1 MKRKLVK
8 FAQSA
13 GIQFGMAVMLRNI
26 VKIEIDIRLSHF
38 EVDLTV
44 DREYLVTVGLG
55 TWVKVYT
62 PDYERKAR
70 LYFNVY

>member
-13 GIQFGMAVMLRNI
+13 GIQIGLAVMLRSI
-26 VKIEIDIRLSHF
+26 VKIEIDIRLTHV

-44 DREYLVTVGLG
+44 DPESLITIGLG

-70 LYFNVY
+70 LYFSVY

>member
-13 GIQFGMAVMLRNI
+13 GIQIGMAVMLRYI
-26 VKIEIDIRLSHF
+26 VRIEIDIRLSHIG
-38 EVDLTV
+38 VDLTV
-44 DREYLVTVGLG
+44 DRESLITVGLG

-70 LYFNVY
+70 LYFSVY

>member
-13 GIQFGMAVMLRNI
+13 GIQIGMAVMLRYI
-26 VKIEIDIRLSHF
+26 VRIEIDIRLSHI

-44 DREYLVTVGLG
+44 DRESLITVGLG

-70 LYFNVY
+70 LYFSVY

>member
-13 GIQFGMAVMLRNI
+13 GIQIGMAVMLRSI
-26 VKIEIDIRLSHF
+26 VKIVIDIRLSHV
-38 EVDLTV
+38 EVDITV
-44 DREYLVTVGLG
+44 DPESLITISLG

-70 LYFNVY
+70 LYFSVY

>member
-13 GIQFGMAVMLRNI
+13 GIQIGMAVMLRYI
-26 VKIEIDIRLSHF
+26 VKIEIDIRLSHIG
-38 EVDLTV
+38 VDLTV
-44 DREYLVTVGLG
+44 DRESLITVGLG

-70 LYFNVY
+70 LYFSVY

>member
-8 FAQSA
+8 FAQSV
-13 GIQFGMAVMLRNI
+13 GIQIGMAAMLRSI
-26 VKIEIDIRLSHF
+26 VKIEIDIRLSHI

-44 DREYLVTVGLG
+44 DPASLIAIGVG

-62 PDYERKAR
+62 PDYEREAR
-70 LYFNVY
+70 LNFSVY

>member
-1 MKRKLVK
+1 MKRMLVK

-13 GIQFGMAVMLRNI
+13 GIQIGMAVMLRYI

-44 DREYLVTVGLG
+44 DRGSLITVGLG

-70 LYFNVY
+70 IYFSVN